1 MQLHESSLPQ
11 LEDYVRSSGWLI
23 QKRMYKGG
31 RKKRFREKPHG
42 SQAVWAASTILGTVA
57 GNRTHS
63 FQKMTERDR
72 RSLQNPYQ
80 KRVDCPMPL
89 PLQKAGLLNTSC
101 RKETGLKQKN
111 VVLHPKGD

>member
-11 LEDYVRSSGWLI
+11 LEDYVRSSGWLM

-31 RKKRFREKPHG
+31 RKKRFREKTHV
-42 SQAVWAASTILGTVA
+42 SQASTILGTVA

-89 PLQKAGLLNTSC
+89 PLQQAGFVKHKLQKGNWFKT
-101 RKETGLKQKN
+101 KECGSS
-111 VVLHPKGD
+111 PKR